1 MVRWKQEPTELNGL
15 HDQYDLLGK
24 ERGSEVFS
32 SKDDD
37 REEEVRIW
45 REEKNM
51 WGWDVSE
58 GSLWK

>member
-24 ERGSEVFS
+24 ERGSEVLS

-45 REEKNM
+45 REEENM
-51 WGWDVSE
+51 
-58 GSLWK
+58 